1 MKLRVALIISHP
13 IQHFC
18 PQYVSFAG
26 NPQIEFKVFFASAL
40 GLKKYIDP
48 DFQQEISWG
57 NLELDK
63 FPHVFLNKDEVI
75 PAGKGIDAPSL
86 NSALD
91 EFDPGLIIIYG
102 YFQKLQRRAHRW
114 ARSNKVPVAYIS
126 DSERRQHRN
135 WLKEIIKAPF
145 IRRYFSAIS
154 YFLSVGEANEE
165 FYRHYGVPVEKIFR
179 MNFPIDIKQYSTAR
193 RQKEVLRRQIRA
205 QYSIAENDIV
215 LTVVGKLVPWKNQ
228 DHIIA
233 AMKLL
238 EAANISTQ
246 LFLLGSGEMMETLK
260 QAAAPLRH
268 SKVHFCGFVS
278 IEKLPSFYAATD
290 IYVHPASVE
299 PHSIAV
305 SEAIYM
311 GCPVIISDRC
321 GSYGNTDDVQD
332 GRNGFVFRF
341 GDIEDLAEK
350 IKRLAGN
357 EAERTAFGAY
367 SHQIAIGF
375 QERSHVQALSGIVNH
390 LKKKEY
396 Q

>member
-1 MKLRVALIISHP
+1 MKLRIALIVSHP

-26 NPQIEFKVFFASAL
+26 NPQIEFKVFFASML

-48 DFQQEISWG
+48 DFKQEISWG

-63 FPHVFLNKDEVI
+63 FQHVFLNGDAVI
-75 PAGKGIDAPSL
+75 PAGKNLDAPAL
-86 NSALD
+86 NKALD
-91 EFDPGLIIIYG
+91 DYDPALIITYG
-102 YFQKLQRRAHRW
+102 YFQKLQRRACRW
-114 ARSNKVPVAYIS
+114 ARQKKVPIAYIS

-135 WLKEIIKAPF
+135 WLKEILKAPF
-145 IRRYFSAIS
+145 IRKYFSAIS

-165 FYRHYGVPVEKIFR
+165 FYRNYGVPDAKIFR
-179 MNFPIDIKQYSTAR
+179 MNFPIDINQYSAAYSQR
-193 RQKEVLRRQIRA
+193 EFLRRQVREEYNIKE
-205 QYSIAENDIV
+205 SDIV

-238 EAANISTQ
+238 EAGNIHTH
-246 LFLLGSGEMMETLK
+246 LFLLGSGQMMDKLK
-260 QAAAPLRH
+260 QEAASLVH
-268 SKVHFCGFVS
+268 SKVHCCGFTA

-290 IYVHPASVE
+290 IYVHPASAE

-321 GSYGNTDDVQD
+321 GSYGNTDDVQE

-341 GDIEDLAEK
+341 GRIEELAKK
-350 IKRLAGN
+350 IKQLIN
-357 EAERTAFGAY
+357 NPAERTAFGSY
-367 SHQIAIGF
+367 SHRVALEF
-375 QERSHVQALSGIVNH
+375 QERSHRQALYEIVQIE
-390 LKKKEY
+390 KKKRNY
-396 Q
+396 